1 MVQSNNE
8 RSTSKIRNTMEKVMK
23 ESLFNIP
30 QSLNAK
36 KYPVSNAMAT
46 FRASKRKYH

>member
-8 RSTSKIRNTMEKVMK
+8 RSTSKIRNAMEKVMK

-36 KYPVSNAMAT
+36 KYPVNNAMAT